1 MNSKELGEIRRRIR
15 PERSA
20 IRHIYGC
27 YVNGAKEII
36 SYVDES
42 MGLMSKEES
51 EEYLTL
57 LRKSLS
63 GTLGRSLM
71 EISFATKQVMDSD
84 EHRLLSALRRTK
96 LEDAALRDEFYKCVI
111 GALDMEDSNY
121 LILLA
126 NDNYDVPHR
135 GKDGQYIEDGDSVF
149 NYILCCICP
158 VKSGKAALGFSSD
171 ENRFHSCAVNQIVS
185 SPELG
190 FMFPAFDDRAANIYA
205 ALFYSR
211 SAEVIHQEFIDAVFR
226 TDVPMSPVR
235 QREAFSE
242 ALSAALEQECSYG
255 VVQSVH
261 EQLSE
266 RIELHRESK
275 DPEQLRI
282 TVDEVADILES
293 SGMSAERAGSFAEKC
308 GEEFGKDAELTP
320 MNIIDAKHF
329 EVCTPEV
336 TVKVDPKYS
345 ALISTRVIDGR
356 RYILIPADGGVEVNG
371 ISVTIPEE

>member
-111 GALDMEDSNY
+111 GALDMEASNY

-135 GKDGQYIEDGDSVF
+135 GRDGQYIEDGDSVF
-149 NYILCCICP
+149 SYILCCICP

-190 FMFPAFDDRAANIYA
+190 FMVPAFDDRAANIYA

-211 SAEVIHQEFIDAVFR
+211 SAEVIHQEFIDAVFK

>member
-42 MGLMSKEES
+42 MGLMSKEEG

-126 NDNYDVPHR
+126 NDNYDVPRR

-211 SAEVIHQEFIDAVFR
+211 SAEVIHREFIDAVFR

>member
-15 PERSA
+15 PERSS
-20 IRHIYGC
+20 IHHIYGC
-27 YVNGAKEII
+27 YVNGAGEII

-42 MGLMSKEES
+42 MGLMTKEES
-51 EEYLTL
+51 EEYLAL

-84 EHRLLSALRRTK
+84 EHRLLSALRRTR

-111 GALDMEDSNY
+111 SALDMDDSNY

-126 NDNYDVPHR
+126 NDCYDVPHR
-135 GKDGQYIEDGDSVF
+135 GKDGQYIEDGDNVF
-149 NYILCCICP
+149 SYILCSICP

-171 ENRFHSCAVNQIVS
+171 ENRFHSCAVNQLVS
-185 SPELG
+185 APELG
-190 FMFPAFDDRAANIYA
+190 FMFPAFDDRSANIYA

-211 SAEVIHQEFIDAVFR
+211 SAEVIHSDFIDAVFK
-226 TDVPMSPVR
+226 TEVPMSPVR
-235 QREAFSE
+235 QREAFSS
-242 ALSAALEQECSYG
+242 ALSSALEQDCSYD
-255 VVQSVH
+255 VIRSVH

-282 TVDEVADILES
+282 SVDEVADILES
-293 SGMSAERAGSFAEKC
+293 SGMSTERAGSFVERC
-308 GEEFGKDAELTP
+308 GEEFGADAELNP

-329 EVCTPEV
+329 EVCTGEV
-336 TVKVDPKYS
+336 TIKVDPKYS
-345 ALISTRVIDGR
+345 ALIDTRVIDGR
-356 RYILIPADGGVEVNG
+356 RYILIPADGGVELNG
-371 ISVTIPEE
+371 INVTIPGE

>member
-1 MNSKELGEIRRRIR
+1 MNQKELNEIRRRIR
-15 PERSA
+15 LERSS

-42 MGLMSKEES
+42 VGLLSKEET
-51 EEYLTL
+51 EQYMAL

-63 GTLGRSLM
+63 GALGRSLM
-71 EISFATKQVMDSD
+71 DISFASKQVMESD

-96 LEDAALRDEFYKCVI
+96 LEDASLREEFYKCI
-111 GALDMEDSNY
+111 ISSLDMEDSNY

-135 GKDGQYIEDGDSVF
+135 GKDGQFTEDSDNVF
-149 NYILCCICP
+149 SYILCSICP

-171 ENRFHSCAVNQIVS
+171 ENRFHSCSVNQIVS
-185 SPELG
+185 APELG
-190 FMFPAFDDRAANIYA
+190 FMFPTFDDRSANIYN

-211 SAEVIHQEFIDAVFR
+211 SIEEIHQEFIDAVFK
-226 TDVPMSPVR
+226 TEVPMSPGH
-235 QREAFSE
+235 QREAFNS
-242 ALSAALEQECSYG
+242 ALSTSLEKDCSYE
-255 VVQSVH
+255 VIQSVH

-266 RIELHRESK
+266 RIELHKESK

-282 TVDEVADILES
+282 SVEEMADILES
-293 SGMSAERAGSFAEKC
+293 SGMSAEHVETFAEKC
-308 GEEFGKDAELTP
+308 SAEFGKAADFSP
-320 MNIIDAKHF
+320 INIIDAKHF

-336 TVKVDPKYS
+336 KINVDPKFSY
-345 ALISTRVIDGR
+345 LVQTRVIDGKK
-356 RYILIPADGGVEVNG
+356 YILIPADSGVEVNG
-371 ISVTIPEE
+371 ISVNISE